1 MMPVQVQHDRLAAIR
16 AAFPKEGLFAEKDW
30 LLSPGAFPIEKKFL
44 AELEQLGHRLFV
56 FQRAC
61 NQLYQ
66 LSVKGKQPAWIARY
80 LDAGK
85 PKELIEFSRRKEI
98 RDDLPRVIR
107 PDLILTDHGYIIA
120 EIDSVPGG
128 IGLTGWLNQTYSTF
142 DTEIIGGADGMLEG
156 FRTVLPNGGDIVIS
170 QEAATYRPEME
181 WIAARLNQKMLDA
194 GSATADEKGD
204 ASSVATP
211 GVDRGPN
218 HKASP
223 AAITKPGY
231 SWRVVAAEN
240 YEPQE
245 GRAVYR
251 FFELFD
257 LPNIP
262 GIEKTLRA
270 NAEGRITITPPIKP
284 YLEEK
289 MWFALFWMQPLHEFW
304 RRELGDKYFIK
315 LQEVIPYSWLLD
327 PTPLPQHAVIPR
339 LEIHDW
345 HEAAKLSQKDRDL
358 LLKVSGFSPL
368 GWGSR
373 GIALGA
379 DLPHAEWEKR
389 INHALETFDSSPT
402 IMQRFHKGSLFEH
415 QYWEPD
421 SGELKT
427 MKGRVRLC
435 PYFFVEP
442 DRVNLR
448 GALATIAPADKKFV
462 HGMRDAILVPS
473 KMQLDERNRLTE

>member
-1 MMPVQVQHDRLAAIR
+1 MEAQVQDERLSAIR
-16 AAFPKEGLFAEKDW
+16 AAFPKEGLFAEKEW
-30 LLSPGAFPIEKKFL
+30 LLSPDAFPIDRKSL
-44 AELEQLGHRLFV
+44 ADLEQLGHRLFV

-66 LSVKGKQPAWIARY
+66 LSVKGKQPEWVARY

-107 PDLILTDHGYIIA
+107 PDLILTEKGYIIA

-128 IGLTGWLNQTYSTF
+128 IGLTGWLNQTYSSF
-142 DTEIIGGADGMLEG
+142 DNDIIGDANGMLDG
-156 FRTVLPNGGDIVIS
+156 FRAVVPKGADIVIS
-170 QEAATYRPEME
+170 QESATYRPEME
-181 WIAARLNQKMLDA
+181 WLAARLNQRAVA
-194 GSATADEKGD
+194 GSD
-204 ASSVATP
+204 SSVSDSSSA
-211 GVDRGPN
+211 V
-218 HKASP
+218 KA
-223 AAITKPGY
+223 PGY
-231 SWRVVAAEN
+231 SWRVVPAEN
-240 YEPQE
+240 YEPHD

-262 GIEKTLRA
+262 GIGNALRS
-270 NAEGRITITPPIKP
+270 NAEGRIAITPPIKP

-289 MWFALFWMQPLHEFW
+289 MWFALFWLQPLREFW
-304 RRELGDKYFIK
+304 RRELGDKYFVK

-345 HEAAKLSQKDRDL
+345 REAAKFSQKDRDL

-373 GIALGA
+373 GIALGS
-379 DLPHAEWEKR
+379 DLPHVDWEKR
-389 INHALETFDSSPT
+389 IEHALATFESSPT
-402 IMQRFHKGSLFEH
+402 ILQQFHKGRLFEH
-415 QYWEPD
+415 SYWDPD
-421 SGELKT
+421 SSERKV

-435 PYFFVEP
+435 PYYFVET
-442 DRVNLR
+442 DRVKLR
-448 GALATIAPADKKFV
+448 GALATIVPADKKFL
-462 HGMRDAILVPS
+462 HGMSEAILVPS
-473 KMQLDERNRLTE
+473 TTE

>member
-1 MMPVQVQHDRLAAIR
+1 MLVQSDKLTAIR
-16 AAFPKEGLFAEKDW
+16 DAFPGEGLFAEKDW
-30 LLSPGAFPIEKKFL
+30 LLSPDAFPIEQKFL
-44 AELEQLGHRLFV
+44 TDLEQLGHRLFV

-66 LSVKGKQPAWIARY
+66 LSVNGKQPEWVARY

-85 PKELIEFSRRKEI
+85 PKELVEFSRRKEI

-107 PDLILTDHGYIIA
+107 PDLILTDNGYIIA

-128 IGLTGWLNQTYSTF
+128 IGLTAWLNQTYSAF
-142 DTEIIGGADGMLEG
+142 DKEIIGGADGMLDG
-156 FRTVLPNGGDIVIS
+156 FQSALPNGGNIVIS
-170 QEAATYRPEME
+170 QEASTYRPEMQ
-181 WIAARLNQKMLDA
+181 WIAARLKDRHRDLD
-194 GSATADEKGD
+194 
-204 ASSVATP
+204 
-211 GVDRGPN
+211 
-218 HKASP
+218 
-223 AAITKPGY
+223 
-231 SWRVVAAEN
+231 WRVVPAEN
-240 YEPQE
+240 YEPRD

-262 GIEKTLRA
+262 KIDNLLRA
-270 NAEGRITITPPIKP
+270 NADGRVTITPPIKP
-284 YLEEK
+284 FLEEK
-289 MWFALFWMQPLHEFW
+289 MWFALFWLKPLHEFW
-304 RRELGDKYFIK
+304 RRELGEKYFLK

-345 HEAAKLSQKDRDL
+345 REAAKFSQKDRDL

-373 GIALGA
+373 GVSLGS
-379 DLPHAEWEKR
+379 DLAHTEWEKR
-389 INHALETFDSSPT
+389 IENALATFDSAPT
-402 IMQRFHKGSLFEH
+402 IMQRFHKGRLLDH
-415 QYWEPD
+415 RYWDPD

-435 PYFFVEP
+435 PYYFVEN
-442 DRVNLR
+442 DRVKLH
-448 GALATIAPADKKFV
+448 GALATIVPADKKFL
-462 HGMRDAILVPS
+462 HGMRDAVLVPS
-473 KMQLDERNRLTE
+473 RNES

>member
-1 MMPVQVQHDRLAAIR
+1 MQVQDDKIDIIR
-16 AAFPKEGLFAEKDW
+16 KAFPKEGLFAEKDW
-30 LLSPGAFPIEKKFL
+30 LLSPDAFPIEQRFL

-61 NQLYQ
+61 NLLYQ
-66 LSVKGKQPAWIARY
+66 LSVKGKQPEWVARY

-107 PDLILTDHGYIIA
+107 PDLILTEDGYIIA

-128 IGLTGWLNQTYSTF
+128 IGLTAWLNQTYSTF
-142 DTEIIGGADGMLEG
+142 DKEIIGATNGMLDG
-156 FRTVLPNGGDIVIS
+156 FQIVLPNGGDIVVS

-181 WIAARLNQKMLDA
+181 WIAARLRDRHPPHLPPTRRYGAA
-194 GSATADEKGD
+194 GNPLPKTGEAERDSRVE
-204 ASSVATP
+204 
-211 GVDRGPN
+211 
-218 HKASP
+218 
-223 AAITKPGY
+223 
-231 SWRVVAAEN
+231 WRVVAAEN
-240 YEPQE
+240 YGPQD

-262 GIEKTLRA
+262 KIDDLLRA
-270 NAEGRITITPPIKP
+270 NAEGRVTITPPIKP

-289 MWFALFWMQPLHEFW
+289 MWFALFWLKPLHEFW
-304 RRELGDKYFIK
+304 RRELGEKYFTQ
-315 LQEVIPYSWLLD
+315 LQKVIPYSWLLD

-345 HEAAKLSQKDRDL
+345 REAARFSQKDRDL

-373 GIALGA
+373 GISLGS
-379 DLPHAEWEKR
+379 DLAHAEWEKR
-389 INHALETFDSSPT
+389 IDNALATFDSSPT
-402 IMQRFHKGSLFEH
+402 ILQRFHKGRLFEH
-415 QYWEPD
+415 RYWDAD
-421 SGELKT
+421 SAELKT

-435 PYFFVEP
+435 PYYFVEN
-442 DRVNLR
+442 DRVKLR
-448 GALATIAPADKKFV
+448 GALATIVPADKKFL

-473 KMQLDERNRLTE
+473 RSEP

>member
-1 MMPVQVQHDRLAAIR
+1 MTQVQTQSDRLQTIR
-16 AAFPKEGLFAEKDW
+16 AAFPREGLFAEKAW
-30 LLSPGAFPIEKKFL
+30 LLSPDAFPVEKKFV

-66 LSVKGKQPAWIARY
+66 LSIKGKQPAWIARY

-107 PDLILTDHGYIIA
+107 PDLILTEKGYIIA

-142 DTEIIGGADGMLEG
+142 DSEIIGAADGMLEG
-156 FRTVLPNGGDIVIS
+156 FRTVLPNGGDVVIS
-170 QEAATYRPEME
+170 QEAATYGPEME
-181 WIAARLNQKMLDA
+181 WVAARLNQKILDA
-194 GSATADEKGD
+194 RSSALDEEQSGPSEHP
-204 ASSVATP
+204 ASSIKRSESAP
-211 GVDRGPN
+211 
-218 HKASP
+218 
-223 AAITKPGY
+223 

-240 YEPQE
+240 YEPLD

-262 GIEKTLRA
+262 GIENTLRA
-270 NAEGRITITPPIKP
+270 NAEGRISITPPIKP

-289 MWFALFWMQPLHEFW
+289 MWFALFWMQPLREFW
-304 RRELGDKYFIK
+304 RRELGERYFIK
-315 LQEVIPYSWLLD
+315 LQQVIPYSWLLD

-339 LEIHDW
+339 LGIHDW
-345 HEAAKLSQKDRDL
+345 HEAAKFSQKDRDL

-373 GIALGA
+373 GITLGA
-379 DLPHAEWEKR
+379 DLPHAEWERR
-389 INHALETFDSSPT
+389 IDNALSTFESSPT
-402 IMQRFHKGSLFEH
+402 IMQRFYKGRLFEH
-415 QYWEPD
+415 QYWD
-421 SGELKT
+421 TNSGELKT

-435 PYFFVEP
+435 PYYFVEQ
-442 DRVNLR
+442 DRVRLR
-448 GALATIAPADKKFV
+448 GALATIAPADKKFL

-473 KMQLDERNRLTE
+473 RIEETAARVLAAA

>member
-1 MMPVQVQHDRLAAIR
+1 MLAATENRLETIR
-16 AAFPKEGLFAEKDW
+16 NAFPKEGLFAEKDW
-30 LLSPGAFPIEKKFL
+30 LLSPDAFPIDKKF
-44 AELEQLGHRLFV
+44 AVEVEQLGHRLFV

-66 LSVKGKQPAWIARY
+66 LSVKGKQPAWVARY

-85 PKELIEFSRRKEI
+85 PEELIEFSRRKEI

-107 PDLILTDHGYIIA
+107 PDLILTDEGYIIA

-128 IGLTGWLNQTYSTF
+128 IGLTGWLNQTYSAF
-142 DTEIIGGADGMLEG
+142 DSETIGGADGMLDG

-181 WIAARLNQKMLDA
+181 WIAARLQDRYAVAPRMRGDSGSIRDSNPA
-194 GSATADEKGD
+194 GISDP
-204 ASSVATP
+204 S
-211 GVDRGPN
+211 
-218 HKASP
+218 
-223 AAITKPGY
+223 Y
-231 SWRVVAAEN
+231 SWRVVPAER
-240 YEPQE
+240 YEPLD

-257 LPNIP
+257 LPNIAK
-262 GIEKTLRA
+262 IDNALRA

-289 MWFALFWMQPLHEFW
+289 MWFALFWMQPLREFW
-304 RRELGDKYFIK
+304 RRELGDKYFIR

-345 HEAAKLSQKDRDL
+345 REAARFSQRDRDL

-379 DLPHAEWEKR
+379 DLPHAEWQRR
-389 INHALETFDSSPT
+389 IDHALATFETSPT
-402 IMQRFHKGSLFEH
+402 ILQKFHKGRLFDH
-415 QYWEPD
+415 RYWDPE

-435 PYFFVEP
+435 PYFFVEQ
-442 DRVNLR
+442 DRVKLR
-448 GALATIAPADKKFV
+448 GALATIAPADKKFL

-473 KMQLDERNRLTE
+473 RTVEKGGPVARAL